1 MMNQKTSGEIAEQEK
16 SSIRLSN
23 FLHLFDEQWFFCN
36 ALNGDLVVTKKS
48 LHERPPQPPAAAA
61 ETEVAE
67 TTVKIEKMDSFSTR
81 QLMRTPSLPPRVR
94 CDGSGGQ
101 EEEAGPRNYCSG
113 RKLRYSYSSLD
124 DPVQQS
130 ISSSS
135 SSKSAGRRRP
145 PRTERPHRRCANPH
159 LLLCW
164 EASNRKAFQSKKWRS
179 LGDLETMELQGFKDL
194 GFVFDER
201 KEEEE
206 DGGQKRLFLPE
217 GWFTQRSAP
226 PVVLRRVG
234 CWSGEEM
241 KEQLRFWARAVA
253 CNVRR
258 DC

>member
-1 MMNQKTSGEIAEQEK
+1 M
-16 SSIRLSN
+16 
-23 FLHLFDEQWFFCN
+23 
-36 ALNGDLVVTKKS
+36 
-48 LHERPPQPPAAAA
+48 AA
-61 ETEVAE
+61 
-67 TTVKIEKMDSFSTR
+67 FSAR
-81 QLMRTPSLPPRVR
+81 QLIRTPSLPPSRVR
-94 CDGSGGQ
+94 CEGSGGQ

-113 RKLRYSYSSLD
+113 RKLKYSYSSLD
-124 DPVQQS
+124 DAAQQS

-135 SSKSAGRRRP
+135 SSKAYTEQSTGRRRP
-145 PRTERPHRRCANPH
+145 PRTEPPHRRCANPH
-159 LLLCW
+159 LLMCW

-201 KEEEE
+201 EGLSSSLVRVIPALRERKEDEE
-206 DGGQKRLFLPE
+206 DGGQKRLYFPE

-226 PVVLRRVG
+226 PVVLQRVG